1 MDKKT
6 FRIILSLSLLG
17 CLLYYTM
24 TLSQKFQSKVEN
36 LREDLENTKQEFYCT
51 IDSINQIYQSALDSL
66 PLGSPLD
73 TILISSNYGI
83 RKGPLGGGWRMHS
96 GIDLK
101 GTMWDTV
108 YATGSGF
115 ISMAGWNAG
124 YGNCVKIDHIE
135 GYSSKYAHLSRMFV
149 KKGDFVIKGTPL
161 GKCGSTGASTG
172 QHLHYEIN
180 INGKTVD
187 PYLFL
192 LFDSILKDSNNT
204 LLEIQ

>member
-1 MDKKT
+1 
-6 FRIILSLSLLG
+6 
-17 CLLYYTM
+17 M

-36 LREDLENTKQEFYCT
+36 LTEDLVKTKQEFYCT
-51 IDSINQIYQSALDSL
+51 INSINEIYQSALDSL

-73 TILISSNYGI
+73 TISISSNYGI
-83 RKGPLGGGWRMHS
+83 RRGPLGGGWRMHS

-101 GTMWDTV
+101 GTKWDTV
-108 YATGSGF
+108 FATGNGF
-115 ISMAGWNAG
+115 ISMATWNAG
-124 YGNCVKIDHIE
+124 YGKCIKIDHIE
-135 GYSSKYAHLSRMFV
+135 GYSSKYAHLSKIFV
-149 KKGDFVIKGTPL
+149 KKGDFVLKGMPL

-192 LFDSILKDSNNT
+192 FFDSILKDRNNT
-204 LLEIQ
+204 FLEIK